1 MKKLNPKVAKVAANR
16 LRSERSV
23 HHSSGSAPYESRVH
37 SIKRNNM
44 TRTAKKHQHV
54 NQRRLNNAKKTRMES
69 INKATRARRAAM
81 KELMLQEEMDETN
94 QQLKEIYDQMA
105 VLNKQASS
113 NRSVSGTNTTRT
125 RSGTRKGSR
134 SGSRRASRTRSGSRR
149 SSKSGSGSRRQ
160 V

>member
-94 QQLKEIYDQMA
+94 QQLKEIYDKMA

-113 NRSVSGTNTTRT
+113 NRSVSGTNTTRRGSRT
-125 RSGTRKGSR
+125 RSGT
-134 SGSRRASRTRSGSRR
+134 RRASRTRSGSRR